1 LLPQAQIIFLRRK
14 LPHQTMH
21 LPTDLINKELKTF
34 ETRFKEAVQSRAPL
48 LDRIMRIIVKR
59 KGKQLRPMFVLLSA
73 KLCGTVTEPAYRAA
87 SLVELLH
94 TATLVHDDVVD
105 DSMERRGF
113 FSTYALWK
121 AKANVLI
128 GDYLLAKGLLLSLD
142 NADYKVLHF
151 LSDAVRKMS
160 EGELLQMQKT
170 RSLNMDENVYYEII
184 QNKTASLLA
193 SACAA
198 GAWSSSLDENIAEKM
213 RLFGEKTGMAFQI
226 KDDLFDYASEN
237 VGKPTGNDIKEKKL
251 TLPLIYTL
259 NNTDKSTRRKII
271 YIVKNNNN
279 DKKKVQWVIE
289 TVEATGG
296 ISYAKEKMQAF
307 KKEALDILHQF
318 PESPARQGLEDMVL
332 YVTDRKY

>member
-1 LLPQAQIIFLRRK
+1 MQ
-14 LPHQTMH
+14 
-21 LPTDLINKELKTF
+21 LPTDLIQDELSIF
-34 ETRFKEAVQSRAPL
+34 EQRFKEAVRSNAPL
-48 LDRIMRIIVKR
+48 LDRIMRYVVKR

-73 KLCGTVTEPAYRAA
+73 KLCGPISDPAYRAA
-87 SLVELLH
+87 SLVEILH

-113 FSTYALWK
+113 FSPYALWK

-142 NADYKVLHF
+142 NNDYQILHI

-160 EGELLQMQKT
+160 EGELLQLEKA
-170 RSLNMDENVYYEII
+170 RSLNLKEEIYYEII
-184 QNKTASLLA
+184 RNKTASLLA

-198 GAWSSSLDENIAEKM
+198 GAWSSSQDAGITEKM

-226 KDDLFDYASEN
+226 KDDLFDYASED

-259 NNTDKSTRRKII
+259 NNTDKETRRKII
-271 YIVKNNNN
+271 YIVKNNNQ
-279 DKKKVQWVIE
+279 DKAKVKWVIDQV
-289 TVEATGG
+289 TAAGG
-296 ISYAKEKMQAF
+296 IRYATEKMNDF
-307 KKEALDILHQF
+307 KKEALDILHSF
-318 PESPARQGLEDMVL
+318 PDSPYRKGLEDMVL
-332 YVTDRKY
+332 FVTDRKY